1 MTFPPMPASPT
12 LNRRAESSRLPSDC
26 KSHQMESSSTPPPL
40 SDVVPSTPPR
50 TARKLQLS
58 SVRTPLSHKGLHMS
72 PSASLLHYK
81 SNLDPPP
88 TLNYNA
94 GPSKIDHA
102 QEQDLEAESLDT
114 ARTPRKRT
122 SSASNVFP
130 PVTPKRLNFLAGP
143 SESPFRTPIAGLGVS
158 PFRTPGSRP
167 SIFDPHDP
175 RTVLDDELSRMGD
188 SYEGSPGGLFGKGGG
203 TLLYD
208 SPGYDKFDSPGKWN
222 RWW

>member
-1 MTFPPMPASPT
+1 MTFPPVPTSPT
-12 LNRRAESSRLPSDC
+12 MNGQIESNLPPSDPQ
-26 KSHQMESSSTPPPL
+26 SNHMERPSTPPPL
-40 SDVVPSTPPR
+40 SGAPPSTPPR
-50 TARKLQLS
+50 TARKLHLS

-88 TLNYNA
+88 TLNYDA
-94 GPSKIDHA
+94 GPSKIHNA
-102 QEQDLEAESLDT
+102 QEHDVDLDGVDT
-114 ARTPRKRT
+114 ARTPRRRT
-122 SSASNVFP
+122 SSTGNVFP
-130 PVTPKRLNFLAGP
+130 PVTPKKLNFLAGP
-143 SESPFRTPIAGLGVS
+143 SESPFRTPMAGS

-175 RTVLDDELSRMGD
+175 RTVLDDELSRMGN
-188 SYEGSPGGLFGKGGG
+188 SYEDSPGGLFGKGRG